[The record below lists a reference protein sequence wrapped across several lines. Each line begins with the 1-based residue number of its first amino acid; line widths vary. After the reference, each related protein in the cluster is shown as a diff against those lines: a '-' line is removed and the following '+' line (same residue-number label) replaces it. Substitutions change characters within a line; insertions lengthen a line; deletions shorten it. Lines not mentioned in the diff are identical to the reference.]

1 MGRRESAHRAERART
16 GRSPLVPGRARL
28 HAGVETVG
36 GGDDAAHDRRLAG
49 ARRDAL
55 APGRG
60 CIAVSTWVQAG
71 EEIGWRGYALPRLAD
86 LTGLDAASVILGVIR
101 AVAV

>member
-1 MGRRESAHRAERART
+1 
-16 GRSPLVPGRARL
+16 
-28 HAGVETVG
+28 
-36 GGDDAAHDRRLAG
+36 
-49 ARRDAL
+49 
-55 APGRG
+55 
-60 CIAVSTWVQAG
+60 VSTWVQAG